1 MNIGGAWE
9 DTRRRLLRRI
19 LQSPHTQPLKNL
31 SSGRSDKFSMKVFQQ
46 INLWRM
52 LLAYFYEQACFFWI
66 PTKIL
71 SSFHSYSQA
80 EKFKERKF
88 FNYGR
93 VFPAWSIHTESGRGG
108 SQCQVS
114 SRHSI
119 SHHLALNLHLWACWA
134 QYKRCAWISDKI
146 LEFKEEIRRGKKLRF
161 VFSYIAR
168 RSIYDD
174 DGGHRGVDGQGLW
187 TMGWR
192 HQS

>member
-1 MNIGGAWE
+1 
-9 DTRRRLLRRI
+9 
-19 LQSPHTQPLKNL
+19 
-31 SSGRSDKFSMKVFQQ
+31 
-46 INLWRM
+46 M
-52 LLAYFYEQACFFWI
+52 LLAYFYEQVFLSGFRQ
-66 PTKIL
+66 KIFQA
-71 SSFHSYSQA
+71 SIHIVSYRQA
-80 EKFKERKF
+80 EKFKERKLL
-88 FNYGR
+88 NYGR

-114 SRHSI
+114 SRQSI
-119 SHHLALNLHLWACWA
+119 SHHLALNLHLWCWA
-134 QYKRCAWISDKI
+134 LNIKDALGRSIRFFN
-146 LEFKEEIRRGKKLRF
+146 LKEKIRRGGKLRF